1 MKLAV
6 IIPVYNAE
14 NTIRKAVKS
23 IDTTHDVEIIC
34 INDGSTDRTKQVL
47 TELQKEVKHLIVYH
61 QDNQGAAKSR
71 NMGLSAMS
79 DDIDAFMFLDA
90 DDQFLPGKMDQMI
103 QYYEKND
110 HLDIVIGQIGRGM
123 HGDWKVIPTHEDIH
137 REAMVSLAEAPEIL
151 QSIGPG
157 GKLFKAKFNT
167 LRFDED
173 VVFCEEHTFVT
184 RAYLMSRDIQ
194 LVPFIV
200 YGYNER
206 EGSITDQRADTFIS
220 YLEDARKVR
229 REVMDMLLLVKEKA
243 YYSYRMDDLIVSY
256 LIQAYLIKY
265 SKVTLQIIDKIT
277 QYIRDMQHTNYSG
290 EALFRIVQAV
300 EQSATHWTRETYE
313 LWRHTLIDVG
323 IGRPGFLRFQA
334 QIMPKKLVFSGKQS
348 LKRMMNK

>member
-103 QYYEKND
+103 QYYEKNE
-110 HLDIVIGQIGRGM
+110 HLDIVIGQIGRGLN
-123 HGDWKVIPTHEDIH
+123 GDWKVIPTHEDIH
-137 REAMVSLAEAPEIL
+137 REAIVSLAEAPEIL

-184 RAYLMSRDIQ
+184 RAYLMARDIQ

-206 EGSITDQRADTFIS
+206 EGSITDQRA
-220 YLEDARKVR
+220 
-229 REVMDMLLLVKEKA
+229 
-243 YYSYRMDDLIVSY
+243 
-256 LIQAYLIKY
+256 
-265 SKVTLQIIDKIT
+265 
-277 QYIRDMQHTNYSG
+277 
-290 EALFRIVQAV
+290 
-300 EQSATHWTRETYE
+300 
-313 LWRHTLIDVG
+313 
-323 IGRPGFLRFQA
+323 
-334 QIMPKKLVFSGKQS
+334 
-348 LKRMMNK
+348 

>member
-1 MKLAV
+1 MK
-6 IIPVYNAE
+6 NE
-14 NTIRKAVKS
+14 
-23 IDTTHDVEIIC
+23 
-34 INDGSTDRTKQVL
+34 
-47 TELQKEVKHLIVYH
+47 
-61 QDNQGAAKSR
+61 
-71 NMGLSAMS
+71 
-79 DDIDAFMFLDA
+79 
-90 DDQFLPGKMDQMI
+90 
-103 QYYEKND
+103 
-110 HLDIVIGQIGRGM
+110 HLDIVIGQIGRGLN
-123 HGDWKVIPTHEDIH
+123 GDWKVIPTHEDIH
-137 REAMVSLAEAPEIL
+137 REAIVSLAEAPEIL

-184 RAYLMSRDIQ
+184 RAYLMARDIQ

-229 REVMDMLLLVKEKA
+229 CEVMDMLLLVNEKA

-323 IGRPGFLRFQA
+323 IGRPGFT
-334 QIMPKKLVFSGKQS
+334 FSSTG
-348 LKRMMNK
+348 NA